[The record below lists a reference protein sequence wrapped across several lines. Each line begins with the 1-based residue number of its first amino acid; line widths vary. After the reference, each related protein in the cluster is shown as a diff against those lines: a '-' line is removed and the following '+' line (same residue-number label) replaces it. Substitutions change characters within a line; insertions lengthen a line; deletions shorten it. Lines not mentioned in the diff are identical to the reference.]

1 MRGLSK
7 KRSGISDA
15 AYSKIRQLS
24 GGNQQK
30 VLISKWVARQP
41 RIVILDEPTRG
52 VDVGA
57 RHSIYTIIAE
67 LAEKGMAVIVVSS
80 DLEEVLGL
88 SHRVM
93 VLSRGNQRGIL
104 EREEV
109 NSVSIMELATV

>member
-1 MRGLSK
+1 
-7 KRSGISDA
+7 
-15 AYSKIRQLS
+15 
-24 GGNQQK
+24 
-30 VLISKWVARQP
+30 
-41 RIVILDEPTRG
+41 
-52 VDVGA
+52 
-57 RHSIYTIIAE
+57 
-67 LAEKGMAVIVVSS
+67 MAVIVVSS